1 VCVCVCLICFA
12 LTWLYVPCV
21 CAVCICRVC
30 VCVRVRVCVCLRVIR
45 GEITI
50 NVTMSVDKDGI
61 LTVSIYSL
69 FDYVFLAKDAEC
81 LKGSVQRRNVC
92 THIRTFLTFLQGRDH
107 STLLKPHQ
115 TPT

>member
-1 VCVCVCLICFA
+1 MRRV
-12 LTWLYVPCV
+12 YVPCV
-21 CAVCICRVC
+21 CVRAHVC
-30 VCVRVRVCVCLRVIR
+30 VCVCLRVIR

-81 LKGSVQRRNVC
+81 VKGSVQRRNVC
-92 THIRTFLTFLQGRDH
+92 THTFVH
-107 STLLKPHQ
+107 SLHSFKGVTTELY
-115 TPT
+115 